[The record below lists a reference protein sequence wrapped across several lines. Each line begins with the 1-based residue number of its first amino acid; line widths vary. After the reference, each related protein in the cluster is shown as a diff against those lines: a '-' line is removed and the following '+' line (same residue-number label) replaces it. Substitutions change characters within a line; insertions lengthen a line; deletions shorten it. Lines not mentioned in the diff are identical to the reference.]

1 MTDMTHADGLERG
14 YRRLLAWYPQAYRR
28 ENEQEILG
36 VLMAAAREGQ
46 RRPAPAE
53 AVDLLRGALW
63 MRLSPGAARPPR
75 TVLGA
80 VRLMLLGAVAEL
92 AGWVV
97 YLMTA
102 RSVTAVML
110 QRDPAQWHA
119 MHFHLVAIELLGLP
133 VVFVWLFMAWANGR
147 GYPWAR
153 GICVTFFCSISWSL
167 LALLIVGGAV
177 YAPAELVATV
187 VVWLIQLAVLVLLYN
202 KKSSPYYGREAAA

>member
-1 MTDMTHADGLERG
+1 MTDMTRAAGLERG
-14 YRRLLAWYPQAYRR
+14 YRRLLAWYPRAYRR

-36 VLMAAAREGQ
+36 VLMAGAREGQ
-46 RRPAPAE
+46 RRPGPAE
-53 AVDLLRGALW
+53 AADLLRGALW

-92 AGWVV
+92 AGWVA

-102 RSVTAVML
+102 RSVTTVML

-119 MHFHLVAIELLGLP
+119 MHFHLVAVELLGLP
-133 VVFVWLFMAWANGR
+133 VVVVWLFTAWANGK

-153 GICVTFFCSISWSL
+153 GICVTFFCSLSLSL
-167 LALLIVGGAV
+167 LVMVVVNGAV
-177 YAPAELVATV
+177 YAPAEFISTIVL
-187 VVWLIQLAVLVLLYN
+187 WLIQLAVLVLLYN
-202 KKSSPYYGREAAA
+202 KKSSPYYGQEAAA